1 MGPMDSA
8 VGVAFWVFLAIAT
21 IGSFW
26 REFAIR
32 REREMTIRKLIEREQ
47 QLDSVLIS
55 KMLQHQ
61 TRIAPDGL
69 LVGGAVA
76 LAVGV
81 GLPTMGYFVGFVSE
95 TSPFYPLLGVGCLA
109 AAFGVALL
117 AVGQMLRRRANESK
131 PKPEPFPRS

>member
-8 VGVAFWVFLAIAT
+8 VGVAFWVFVAIAT

-32 REREMTIRKLIEREQ
+32 REREMTIRKLMEREQ

-81 GLPTMGYFVGFVSE
+81 GLPIMGYFVGFVSE

-109 AAFGVALL
+109 ATFGTALL
-117 AVGQMLRRRANESK
+117 TVGQLLRRRANESE
-131 PKPEPFPRS
+131 PKHEPFPRS

>member
-1 MGPMDSA
+1 MGPMDSV
-8 VGVAFWVFLAIAT
+8 VGVAFWVFVAIAT

-32 REREMTIRKLIEREQ
+32 REREMTIRKLMEREQ

-81 GLPTMGYFVGFVSE
+81 GLPITGYFVGFVSE

-109 AAFGVALL
+109 ATFGTALL
-117 AVGQMLRRRANESK
+117 TVGQLLRRRANESE
-131 PKPEPFPRS
+131 PKHEPFPRS